1 MAKTPRKKRKVGSG
15 RPTTYTNEQLI
26 EILQKLAEELGR
38 TPTVKSMRER
48 KDLPSDSIYLRR
60 FGSWKNAI
68 KAAGLSMDDFN
79 KQYTDRQLIENLQN
93 IAEELGRT
101 PTASDLLGRE
111 GPSNRAYSYRF
122 GSWNDALEVAGLTE
136 NDTRKWYVTDEQLL
150 KPLRELA
157 KKLGYTPSLR
167 ESRDCKDTPSEPTY
181 SRRFGSWSKAVEAAG
196 LPKHKRSSG

>member
-38 TPTVKSMRER
+38 TPTAKSMQER
-48 KDLPSDSIYLRR
+48 KDLPSDSMYLRR

-111 GPSNRAYSYRF
+111 GPSNRAYSHRF

-157 KKLGYTPSLR
+157 KKLGHTPSLR
-167 ESRDCKDTPSEPTY
+167 ELKNCKDMPSEPTY
-181 SRRFGSWSKAVEAAG
+181 SRRFGSWSKALEAAG

>member
-38 TPTVKSMRER
+38 TPTAKSMQER
-48 KDLPSDSIYLRR
+48 KDLPSDSMYLRR

-111 GPSNRAYSYRF
+111 GPSNRAYSHRF

-157 KKLGYTPSLR
+157 KKLGHTPSLR

-181 SRRFGSWSKAVEAAG
+181 IRRFGSWSKAVEAAG